1 MSGRVIQARYLG
13 GRPGTQLAQMRAP
26 GAPPLAGTLQAKGV
40 PKLPGAPNLPAHALQ
55 AKAAHNRPGTPAPPP
70 RALQA
75 HGAAESFAVDP
86 VRLGLGQGRGNPLPD
101 AVRAK
106 MEAAFGT
113 DFSRV
118 RVHEGPQAARIG
130 AIAFTTG
137 HDIYFAPGQY
147 RPETVQG
154 QQLLGHELA
163 HVVQQRQGRVTAP
176 GSGVSVV
183 QDHALEAEADRL
195 GMRAALKV
203 HAATPTAN
211 LSQRN
216 SSIFIQRSVAMPEVA
231 PTLEQIAEDIH
242 EACSRNGR
250 ALASTVIAVARYS
263 DGKMLCTAND
273 ISRVDGAAE
282 LVREKHGVEG
292 EIYLAGAGFHAEMWI
307 VLNELDNI
315 GFVEEIGAS
324 RPCSK
329 YCSRILSVLNIRAST
344 ISNDLFKSWYNPL
357 TVDNECMPKA
367 DFKKHQR
374 QDIPDYRSR
383 GIDYWWTGNKDD
395 RTTTPPN
402 NDGVEEEINA

>member
-13 GRPGTQLAQMRAP
+13 GRPGPQLVQMRP
-26 GAPPLAGTLQAKGV
+26 VGAPPLAGTVQAMGRPGLAGPPPLAGQALQAKGAPV
-40 PKLPGAPNLPAHALQ
+40 PPS
-55 AKAAHNRPGTPAPPP
+55 

-163 HVVQQRQGRVTAP
+163 HVVQQRQGRVEAP

-195 GMRAALKV
+195 GMRAALQCKATFTAHHRAPRTV
-203 HAATPTAN
+203 GILQRANMDKSAANSRPPEFNVEELEELPTAN
-211 LSQRN
+211 KRAIFGGGKKTGSDGRMWAEAKDEETGEYCLCTDGGKARHDTNQPGSQLFFRGQYTPPVN
-216 SSIFIQRSVAMPEVA
+216 LPLKSTFSKFKTCVAMP
-231 PTLEQIAEDIH
+231 TQ
-242 EACSRNGR
+242 
-250 ALASTVIAVARYS
+250 
-263 DGKMLCTAND
+263 
-273 ISRVDGAAE
+273 
-282 LVREKHGVEG
+282 
-292 EIYLAGAGFHAEMWI
+292 
-307 VLNELDNI
+307 
-315 GFVEEIGAS
+315 FVEQ
-324 RPCSK
+324 SK
-329 YCSRILSVLNIRAST
+329 KMEESQAPDAQQYLEKQKAVIEKRTA
-344 ISNDLFKSWYNPL
+344 
-357 TVDNECMPKA
+357 ECMKRSNEKQKNTCLKNLP
-367 DFKKHQR
+367 DFSKFAYEKK
-374 QDIPDYRSR
+374 
-383 GIDYWWTGNKDD
+383 
-395 RTTTPPN
+395 
-402 NDGVEEEINA
+402 

>member
-26 GAPPLAGTLQAKGV
+26 GAPPLAGTLQAKGA
-40 PKLPGAPNLPAHALQ
+40 PPLPGAPKLPAHALQ
-55 AKAAHNRPGTPAPPP
+55 AKAAHNRPGTPTPPA

-163 HVVQQRQGRVTAP
+163 HVVQQRQGRVRAP

-195 GMRAALKV
+195 GMRAALQRMSCDFQNIRGRFLAGHSRSEIGSKSFMQMARIHRLAGRMYFIQRAEEKEERKE
-203 HAATPTAN
+203 HAFNEENDFTDAGLDEWLDVEDEELLVMGLPIDRIKKLRN
-211 LSQRN
+211 YKSLSGAAN
-216 SSIFIQRSVAMPEVA
+216 SSIKQEIKVKTWLFDGKKYHISTGPGTAHV
-231 PTLEQIAEDIH
+231 TLEQQSKKHYFFERDGDKIK
-242 EACSRNGR
+242 SKT
-250 ALASTVIAVARYS
+250 ASSSERKKGSSFKFDDLPENVQ
-263 DGKMLCTAND
+263 KF
-273 ISRVDGAAE
+273 
-282 LVREKHGVEG
+282 VREN
-292 EIYLAGAGFHAEMWI
+292 Y
-307 VLNELDNI
+307 
-315 GFVEEIGAS
+315 
-324 RPCSK
+324 
-329 YCSRILSVLNIRAST
+329 
-344 ISNDLFKSWYNPL
+344 ISL
-357 TVDNECMPKA
+357 
-367 DFKKHQR
+367 
-374 QDIPDYRSR
+374 I
-383 GIDYWWTGNKDD
+383 
-395 RTTTPPN
+395 
-402 NDGVEEEINA
+402 